1 MTCDFGDPPSHRE
14 HSNIPLALASE
25 GAPSAKFR
33 TRKSYELR
41 VLRGKPDLQRP
52 TLNLQRATQVKAVYY
67 SPLAAVLPVANRQS
81 PFTIRY
87 SPLATRYSPPFR
99 FVRNLAFPIRLPNKA
114 FRSCIRR

>member
-1 MTCDFGDPPSHRE
+1 MMKVEAKLWRPTHRE

-67 SPLAAVLPVANRQS
+67 SPLAAVLPVANCQS
-81 PFTIRY
+81 PFADVSARQE
-87 SPLATRYSPPFR
+87 PRPPNPSTQQS
-99 FVRNLAFPIRLPNKA
+99 V
-114 FRSCIRR
+114 